1 MDSTNG
7 LQTNVV
13 IQSKVGFPA
22 IHHIIS
28 FKEKKSIKELH
39 FSEETFMMKH
49 GFYFDPFFLLYP
61 VRIDINTPAV
71 IISNYQQS
79 QIFIV
84 RVQYID
90 LISFLTVTDASMQEE
105 VPDFYGGKTNSN
117 TKLTWLLVPTP

>member
-1 MDSTNG
+1 
-7 LQTNVV
+7 
-13 IQSKVGFPA
+13 
-22 IHHIIS
+22 
-28 FKEKKSIKELH
+28 
-39 FSEETFMMKH
+39 MMKH

-117 TKLTWLLVPTP
+117 SNMVTCSNPIKKNLSVLLENISGDFNNLLDIAMFLC